1 MSAWPRASRPRKPD
15 ARAAQPAAAAVC
27 GGTQLRRI
35 TMMRVIGATRLYS
48 YRLNSYKPNAFKR
61 SAGICRISVTPP
73 RAAAGKPCVVSRTS
87 RVGAR

>member
-1 MSAWPRASRPRKPD
+1 
-15 ARAAQPAAAAVC
+15 
-27 GGTQLRRI
+27 
-35 TMMRVIGATRLYS
+35 MMRVIGATRRYS
-48 YRLNSYKPNAFKR
+48 YRLSSYKPNAFKR